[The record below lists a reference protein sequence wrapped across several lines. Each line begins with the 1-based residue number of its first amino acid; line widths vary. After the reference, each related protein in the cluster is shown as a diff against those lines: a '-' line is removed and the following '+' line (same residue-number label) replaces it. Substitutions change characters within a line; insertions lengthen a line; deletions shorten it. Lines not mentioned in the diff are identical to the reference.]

1 MIKNTFFANNIL
13 DLYFHNLLHTAKKQS
28 PIMLAWQKTLLP
40 FFTAL
45 LVFAKAI
52 IQKPL
57 QKGIISSHTNM

>member
-40 FFTAL
+40 FFIA
-45 LVFAKAI
+45 FI
-52 IQKPL
+52 
-57 QKGIISSHTNM
+57 GFC